1 MEKKKKNTKQTNNNN
16 QVYLYD
22 NNLLTSPLLVTL
34 YKAYFHISCF
44 LQESKAWGS
53 QERLEI
59 PTKSQ
64 ILFIFLTL
72 RADRKKKKRK
82 DKKKEKKKQMT
93 ATPIHLRQLNP

>member
-1 MEKKKKNTKQTNNNN
+1 MEKKKNTKQTNNNN

-34 YKAYFHISCF
+34 YKAYFHIISCF

-82 DKKKEKKKQMT
+82 DKKKKKRNKRPQH
-93 ATPIHLRQLNP
+93 PYIFDS